1 MRALYTAASGMTA
14 NQFNLD
20 IIANNLANVNTHGF
34 KKNTAH
40 FSDLLYQNLRMPG
53 QQLAGGGTLPTGSQV
68 GLGVSTGST
77 SQIFTQGSLQTTG
90 NETDIAIQ
98 GDGFFKVI
106 TPNGAAYTRDGSFS
120 IDPTGKIV
128 TADGYPL
135 EPEIIVPA
143 DKETVSITEDGTV
156 SVTRAGQV
164 TADTIG
170 NIKVTR
176 FVNPAGL
183 ISIGNNL
190 FKQSSAS
197 GDPVDETPGQNGA
210 GTIVQKALEM
220 PNVEIVE
227 EMVKMITAQRAYET
241 NSKAIVA
248 SDEMLQQA
256 NNVKR

>member
-20 IIANNLANVNTHGF
+20 IIANNLANINTHGF
-34 KKNTAH
+34 KRNTAH
-40 FSDLLYQNLRMPG
+40 FSDLLYQNLRLPG
-53 QQLAGGGTLPTGSQV
+53 QQLAGGSTLPTGTQV
-68 GLGVSTGST
+68 GLGVGTGST
-77 SQIFTQGSLQTTG
+77 SQIFTQGAVQTTG
-90 NETDIAIQ
+90 NETDLAIS

-106 TPNGAAYTRDGSFS
+106 TPNGAAYTRDGSFG

-128 TADGYPL
+128 TADGYPI
-135 EPEIIVPA
+135 EPEIIVPP
-143 DKETVSITEDGTV
+143 DKESISITADGTV
-156 SVTRAGQV
+156 AVKRTGQV
-164 TADTIG
+164 TPETIG
-170 NIKVTR
+170 NIKLTR
-176 FVNPAGL
+176 FINPAGL
-183 ISIGNNL
+183 ISLGGNL
-190 FKQSSAS
+190 FQQSAAS
-197 GDPVDETPGQNGA
+197 GDPIDETPGQNGA
-210 GTIVQKALEM
+210 GTLIQKALEM